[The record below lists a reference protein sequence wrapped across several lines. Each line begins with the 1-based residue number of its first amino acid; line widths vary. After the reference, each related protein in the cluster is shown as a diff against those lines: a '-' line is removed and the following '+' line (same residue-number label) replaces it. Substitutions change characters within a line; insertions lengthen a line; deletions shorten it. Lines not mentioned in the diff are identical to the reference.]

1 MNTILQLSL
10 SGVLLSISTL
20 FAFHSSNPDLP
31 VTSDGLVYKPST
43 LSLLPPQENGV
54 ATAPPVQDKR
64 VQVVFALDATG
75 SMSGLIGTA
84 KEKIWSI
91 ASSFA
96 QDTTTQ
102 VEVGLIFY
110 RDRGDAFITKKIQ
123 LSADLDDVYEQLMT
137 ITADGGGD
145 GPESVNQG
153 LHEAVTLMK
162 WNTDTTVFKSIF
174 LVGDYE
180 PHMDYQDDVRYPV
193 SCGIAK
199 EKDILINTILMGNND
214 VAKKI
219 WKEIATCSGGEFLQ
233 VDMNANNLT
242 VTTPYDDKIAEV
254 SSRLD
259 DTRMYYGSTEQKQK
273 QDIKKAQSNKLHS
286 GISSSTAARRA
297 EYNNNTKSGK
307 DAYIGDHELVNDYKS
322 KKIDLTKIPATQLP
336 DAIQKMNAVQRE
348 KYLDSLTAQRDQL
361 QKQMD
366 ALIVQRKAY
375 IEEEL
380 KKKKKEEVAES
391 FDNKV
396 YENVKKQAAKKR
408 IEMKGNVKY

>member
-1 MNTILQLSL
+1 MNTILKLSL
-10 SGVLLSISTL
+10 SGILLSISTL
-20 FAFHSSNPDLP
+20 FAFNFSNADRPI
-31 VTSDGLVYKPST
+31 TSDGLVYAPAT
-43 LSLLPPQENGV
+43 LNLLEPKET
-54 ATAPPVQDKR
+54 TAPPAPVQDKR

-102 VEVGLIFY
+102 VEVGLVFY
-110 RDRGDAFITKKIQ
+110 RDRGDAFITRKIQ
-123 LSADLDDVYEQLMT
+123 LSGDLDDVYEQLMT

-162 WNTDTTVFKSIF
+162 WSTDTSVFKSIF

-180 PHMDYQDDVRYPV
+180 PHMDYQDDVKYPV

-199 EKDILINTILMGNND
+199 EKDILINTILMGNNNE
-214 VAKKI
+214 AKRI
-219 WKEIATCSGGEFLQ
+219 WKEIATCSGGAFLQ

-242 VTTPYDDKIAEV
+242 VTTPYDDKIADV
-254 SSRLD
+254 SSKMD
-259 DTRMYYGSTEQKQK
+259 DTRIYYGSAEQKQK
-273 QDIKKAQSNKLHS
+273 QDVKKAQSAKLSS

-307 DAYIGDHELVNDYKS
+307 DAYMGDHELVNDYKD
-322 KKIDLTKIPATQLP
+322 KKVNLATIPATQLP
-336 DAIQKMNAVQRE
+336 DAIQKMTPAQRE
-348 KYLDSLTAQRDQL
+348 KYLDSLTTQRNQL
-361 QKQMD
+361 QKEMD
-366 ALIVQRKAY
+366 ALITQRKTY
-375 IEEEL
+375 IEAEL
-380 KKKKKEEVAES
+380 KKKKKEEVSES

-396 YENVKKQAAKKR
+396 YENVKTQAAKKR
-408 IEMKGNVKY
+408 IEMKGDVKY

>member
-1 MNTILQLSL
+1 MNTILKLSL
-10 SGVLLSISTL
+10 SGILLSISAL
-20 FAFHSSNPDLP
+20 FAFNFSNPATP
-31 VTSDGLVYKPST
+31 ITSDGFVHVPTKLN
-43 LSLLPPQENGV
+43 LLEPRNNTSPF
-54 ATAPPVQDKR
+54 VQDKK

-75 SMSGLIGTA
+75 SMNGLIGTA

-145 GPESVNQG
+145 SPESVNQG
-153 LHEAVTLMK
+153 LHEAVTLMQ

-180 PHMDYQDDVRYPV
+180 PHMDYQDDIKYPV

-199 EKDILINTILMGNND
+199 EKDILINTILMGNNPE
-214 VAKKI
+214 AKRI
-219 WKEIATCSGGEFLQ
+219 WKAIAACSGGEFLQ

-242 VTTPYDDKIAEV
+242 VVSPYDEKIADI
-254 SSRLD
+254 SSKMD
-259 DTRMYYGSTEQKQK
+259 DTRIYYGSPEQKQK
-273 QDIKKAQSNKLHS
+273 QDIKKAQSNKLS
-286 GISSSTAARRA
+286 SSISSSTAARRA

-307 DAYIGDHELVNDYKS
+307 DAYMGDHELINDYKD
-322 KKIDLTKIPATQLP
+322 KKVDLAKIPATQLP
-336 DAIQKMNAVQRE
+336 DAIQKMNPAQRE
-348 KYLDSLTAQRDQL
+348 KYLDSLTTQRNQL

-366 ALIVQRKAY
+366 VLITQRRAY
-375 IEEEL
+375 IEEAL
-380 KKKKKEEVAES
+380 KKKKKEEVSES